1 MSAYDEELAAIAAM
15 VREHLAWEEG
25 MGGAA
30 VPWAD
35 ATESAVPV
43 SPPQGAATADVAG
56 APAEVTRH
64 PAEVTR
70 HPAEVTRHPAEVARQ
85 PEAVARQ
92 PEAVARQ
99 PEAVARQPDAVARQP
114 DAVAR
119 QPDAVARQPEAVAPQ
134 PAAAT
139 RHPAT
144 PAFEP
149 AAAPVT
155 ALAPEQ
161 KHRALEVLAAEAA
174 TCRACR
180 LCEGRT
186 NSVFSRGTPIT
197 EIAFVGEGPGYH
209 EDQQGSPFVGPAGQ
223 LLDRMVAAMGF
234 DRDAVYVCNVVKCRP
249 PENRTPL
256 PDEAGAC
263 EPFLAKQLEIV
274 APKVIVALGRCA
286 AENLGCAEPGRSWRG
301 MWGTWR
307 GVPVMPTYH
316 PAFLLRSP
324 EMKRPVWE
332 DLQKVLQRL
341 GRQVPP
347 QGSRKG

>member
-1 MSAYDEELAAIAAM
+1 MSAYDEELAGIAAM

-25 MGGAA
+25 MGGAV

-35 ATESAVPV
+35 ASESEIAVA
-43 SPPQGAATADVAG
+43 PPQGAVS
-56 APAEVTRH
+56 
-64 PAEVTR
+64 
-70 HPAEVTRHPAEVARQ
+70 AEVAG
-85 PEAVARQ
+85 
-92 PEAVARQ
+92 
-99 PEAVARQPDAVARQP
+99 
-114 DAVAR
+114 
-119 QPDAVARQPEAVAPQ
+119 Q
-134 PAAAT
+134 PAALVAEPAAVT
-139 RHPAT
+139 REPAAVT
-144 PAFEP
+144 REPAAVTREPAAVTREPAAVTREPAAVTREP
-149 AAAPVT
+149 AAAAVA
-155 ALAPEQ
+155 ALAGASVLSPEQ
-161 KHRALEVLAAEAA
+161 KRRALEVLAAEAG

-186 NSVFSRGTPIT
+186 TSVFSRGTPLT

-223 LLDRMVAAMGF
+223 LLDRMIGAMGF

-256 PDEAGAC
+256 PDEAAAC
-263 EPFLAKQLEIV
+263 EPFLTKQLEIV

-341 GRQVPP
+341 GRPVPP